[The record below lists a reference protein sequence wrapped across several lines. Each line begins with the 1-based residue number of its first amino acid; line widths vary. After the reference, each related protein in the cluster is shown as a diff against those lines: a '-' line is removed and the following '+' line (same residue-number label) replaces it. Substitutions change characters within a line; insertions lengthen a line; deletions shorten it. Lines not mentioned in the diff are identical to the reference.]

1 MLCVV
6 LIFFVN
12 KKLNKK
18 IEEDDR
24 KINEYLSRQVNN
36 LQNMLQEYFVRRTFV
51 KENMN
56 FSDAQFCKD
65 HSWEEIELTIEKT
78 LEYGPDELSN
88 LKLNLI
94 SSPNEEEVLRR
105 EEEIKDLELSIEFCE
120 NVSLD
125 LLKKE
130 WEDFR
135 KKHSLLKKVV
145 ENRN

>member
-1 MLCVV
+1 M
-6 LIFFVN
+6 N

-94 SSPNEEEVLRR
+94 PSPNEEEVLRR